1 MTVQTYLSHLE
12 RIRQDITA
20 VIEEARKNL
29 PPELQRSLRCAGLAG
44 DLWEWQQ
51 IVRQHRGTVPEC
63 SFLEELVY
71 AKMEI
76 EYAITWLRQYGRTP
90 NLKLARSRH
99 VEE

>member
-1 MTVQTYLSHLE
+1 MTVSTYLSHLE
-12 RIRQDITA
+12 RIRQDIAT
-20 VIEEARKNL
+20 VIEKAKENL
-29 PPELQRSLRCAGLAG
+29 PPELKRSLKCAGLTG
-44 DLWEWQQ
+44 NLWEWQQ
-51 IVRQHRGTVPEC
+51 MIRQHHGTVPEC
-63 SFLEELVY
+63 SFLEELTY